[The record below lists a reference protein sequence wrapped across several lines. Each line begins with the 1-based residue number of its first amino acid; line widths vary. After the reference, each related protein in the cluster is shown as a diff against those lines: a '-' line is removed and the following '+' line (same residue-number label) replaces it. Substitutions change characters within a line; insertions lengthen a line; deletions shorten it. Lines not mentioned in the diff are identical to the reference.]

1 MANLITADYF
11 IREVNLP
18 GNVLAGTLADINP
31 YIVQYER
38 DVLIDLLGYPL
49 YKSLKAGID
58 AGSPDYGEVRW
69 KRLITGHEYTV
80 TYQGV
85 ETTVKWN
92 GLINDEEVSLLSY
105 FIFYYYLKDHTTF
118 TSNRGELSGHSE
130 NAQAFN
136 PGQRLVD
143 AWNSGRDLYGKTV
156 DDLVNPTAYNFLYNF
171 KDDETNG
178 YDGWIFTPVDH
189 LNTFSL

>member
-18 GNVLAGTLADINP
+18 GNVLSGTLANITP
-31 YIVQYER
+31 YIEQYER
-38 DVLIDLLGYPL
+38 EVLIDLLGYPL
-49 YKSLKAGID
+49 YKSLLVGIA
-58 AGSPDYGEVRW
+58 AGSPDYGSVRW
-69 KRLITGHEYTV
+69 KRLITGHEYDI

-85 ETTVKWN
+85 DTQVKWN
-92 GLINDEEVSLLSY
+92 GLINDEKRSLLAY

-118 TSNRGELSGHSE
+118 TSNRGELAGLSE
-130 NAQAFN
+130 NAVPFN
-136 PGQRLVD
+136 PAQRLVKS
-143 AWNSGRDLYGKTV
+143 WNLGRDLYGKTV

-178 YDGWIFTPVDH
+178 YDGWIFTPIDH

>member
-11 IREVNLP
+11 IRDVNLP

-49 YKSLKAGID
+49 YKDLKAEID
-58 AGSPDYGEVRW
+58 DASYSTRW
-69 KRLITGHEYTV
+69 DRFVNGHEYTV
-80 TYQGV
+80 TFQGV

-92 GLINDEEVSLLSY
+92 GLINTEEVSLLSY

-118 TSNRGELSGHSE
+118 TSNRGELAGLSE

-136 PGQRLVD
+136 PGQRLVN

-178 YDGWIFTPVDH
+178 YDGWIFTPVEH
-189 LNTFSL
+189 SNTFGL